1 MIHNLINH
9 RDLKAIEDQM
19 GFGTDKSQVKKVLG
33 GISAAQQG
41 EVVCYSPTHFRDE
54 GFFRASKIREDRKVN
69 HTGNNIEMKPA
80 TFNASP
86 QTAPEPSRTLSTVG
100 EWRSEVSTGGMEG
113 DAFGAMP
120 MNDGLPPQDSL
131 RGLAS
136 VDVERDF
143 PDLEYVPLS
152 ERHRIEVDMSE
163 NRSKEM
169 HSETKSPFKS
179 PLAGIAMISILSA
192 GAFIAIRGLTD

>member
-1 MIHNLINH
+1 
-9 RDLKAIEDQM
+9 
-19 GFGTDKSQVKKVLG
+19 
-33 GISAAQQG
+33 
-41 EVVCYSPTHFRDE
+41 
-54 GFFRASKIREDRKVN
+54 
-69 HTGNNIEMKPA
+69 
-80 TFNASP
+80 
-86 QTAPEPSRTLSTVG
+86 
-100 EWRSEVSTGGMEG
+100 MEG

-120 MNDGLPPQDSL
+120 MNDGLPQQDSL

-152 ERHRIEVDMSE
+152 ERHRIEVNMAENDFSE
-163 NRSKEM
+163 A

>member
-1 MIHNLINH
+1 
-9 RDLKAIEDQM
+9 
-19 GFGTDKSQVKKVLG
+19 
-33 GISAAQQG
+33 
-41 EVVCYSPTHFRDE
+41 
-54 GFFRASKIREDRKVN
+54 
-69 HTGNNIEMKPA
+69 MKPA

-86 QTAPEPSRTLSTVG
+86 QPTPEPSRTLSTVG
-100 EWRSEVSTGGMEG
+100 EWRSEVSTGDG

-120 MNDGLPPQDSL
+120 MNDGLPQQDSL

-143 PDLEYVPLS
+143 PDLEYVPLAD
-152 ERHRIEVDMSE
+152 RHRIEVNMAE
-163 NRSKEM
+163 NDSLEA